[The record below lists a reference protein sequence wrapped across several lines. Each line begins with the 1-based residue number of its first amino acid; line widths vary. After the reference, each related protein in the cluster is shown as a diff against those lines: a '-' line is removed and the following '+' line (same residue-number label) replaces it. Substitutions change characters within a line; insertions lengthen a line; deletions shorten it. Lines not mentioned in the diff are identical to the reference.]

1 MSKFHIDRPAGHLD
15 QMIRQTRAHHV
26 SLSSLADLKAS
37 VLLTTAAL
45 VVPLTLRLTARPE
58 LRIAAFVMIGAS
70 LLTVLLAG
78 YGTMPKFG
86 LRRERVAGRRLEL
99 LFFGDFADLEYEE
112 YLQRMQDVMNDASR
126 VYEIQLFELY
136 QLGQYLEKAKY
147 RYIRYA
153 YIAFIGGVLSSS
165 ITWAVTL
172 CLI

>member
-1 MSKFHIDRPAGHLD
+1 MAEFHIDQPSGHLD

-26 SLSSLADLKAS
+26 ALSSLADLKAS

-45 VVPLTLRLTARPE
+45 VVPLTLRLTSRPD
-58 LRIAAFVMIGAS
+58 LRLAAYVMIGAS

-86 LRRERVAGRRLEL
+86 TRRKRTDRLAL
-99 LFFGDFADLEYEE
+99 LFFGDFASLDYEE
-112 YLQRMQDVMNDASR
+112 YVARMQAVMNDPSQ

-136 QLGQYLEKAKY
+136 KLGQYLEKAKY

-153 YIAFIGGVLSSS
+153 YVAFIGGVIASSL
-165 ITWAVTL
+165 TWAITL
-172 CLI
+172 WLI